1 MFSKVV
7 PMPSNRYAPPTRGG
21 GPIGIRTLTRPV
33 MSRMLYQLSCRS
45 IYALPEFRR
54 CPVGSCFLRAAAYI
68 GGHMPR
74 GHPGYDP
81 AGNPKPCPCRAV
93 AHIALPELHRC
104 QKEPLLTGYGL
115 YMPRERA
122 IIRPL
127 EAHTGFEPARSAWK
141 AETLPLHQCA
151 MLVRPGFP
159 GDGLS
164 RTGRLGKKR
173 ERGVM
178 GYGKPWRAERDS
190 YPLPPAVPAGMLPK
204 ALPARIAATDVG
216 KKSNHL
222 GFLLF
227 SGSLT

>member
-1 MFSKVV
+1 MELHIHFFMPAPYFLFISASPPMAVCFTAIAVRSRPAMAKAGHSLLFSKVV

-104 QKEPLLTGYGL
+104 QKEPLLTGCGL

-164 RTGRLGKKR
+164 RANRL
-173 ERGVM
+173 
-178 GYGKPWRAERDS
+178 S
-190 YPLPPAVPAGMLPK
+190 
-204 ALPARIAATDVG
+204 
-216 KKSNHL
+216 
-222 GFLLF
+222 
-227 SGSLT
+227 